1 MNHFNTDSAAVLHK
15 PTHLPTQLP
24 AHPLAITPPNISRWA
39 KSASGVDYVHTL
51 DSGVAGP
58 HTLLTALVHGNEIA
72 GAIVLDAL
80 LASVLRPQR
89 GCITVIFANVAAFAL
104 FNAAQP
110 DASRYVAQDF
120 NRVWSA
126 ALLDS
131 SADSPELARAR
142 AIRPF
147 VERADYLLD
156 LHSMHEPCAPL
167 LITGL
172 LQRNV
177 AFAQRLGG
185 HGQVVID
192 AGHQDGTRMRD
203 FGEFANPDGKRIA
216 LLLEAGQHWQASSVL
231 TSQHAV
237 LQFLMCAGNI
247 DLQDIQ
253 RAGLH
258 DWLQAERPAPTPLQ
272 VTQAVVASSMDFAF
286 TGNFTG
292 GEVFAKAG
300 TVIAYDSGQAVT
312 TPYDDCVLVMPS
324 LRQLRPGVTTVRFA
338 RRL

>member
-1 MNHFNTDSAAVLHK
+1 MKTET
-15 PTHLPTQLP
+15 THTMAQVA
-24 AHPLAITPPNISRWA
+24 AHPVSITPPDISRWA
-39 KSASGVDYVHTL
+39 KSASGVDYVQTL

-80 LASVLRPQR
+80 LASSLRPQR
-89 GCITVIFANVAAFAL
+89 GCVTVIFANVAAFAQ

-131 SADSPELARAR
+131 DANSPELARAR

-172 LQRNV
+172 LPRNV
-177 AFAQRLGG
+177 AFAQSLGG

-203 FGEFANPDGKRIA
+203 FGEFANPQGKRIA
-216 LLLEAGQHWQASSVL
+216 VLLEAGQHWQASSIH
-231 TSQHAV
+231 TSRHTV
-237 LQFLMCAGNI
+237 LQFLIRAGNV
-247 DLQDIQ
+247 DLQAIK

-258 DWLQAERPAPTPLQ
+258 DWLQAERPAPAPLL

-286 TGNFTG
+286 TGDFTG

-300 TVIAYDSGQAVT
+300 TVIAHDSGQPVA
-312 TPYDDCVLVMPS
+312 TPYDDCFLVMPS

-338 RRL
+338 RVAAAY